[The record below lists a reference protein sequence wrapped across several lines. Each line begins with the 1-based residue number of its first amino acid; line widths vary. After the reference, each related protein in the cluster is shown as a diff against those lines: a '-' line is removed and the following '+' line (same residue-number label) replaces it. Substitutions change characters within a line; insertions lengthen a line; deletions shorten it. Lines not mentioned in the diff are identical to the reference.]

1 MGVIE
6 ESPIEH
12 VSKYYMPYFLA
23 KLTASAFETAF
34 LDELYRSTLFPTRIL
49 IGGFAF
55 SLI

>member
-1 MGVIE
+1 MD

-23 KLTASAFETAF
+23 KLTASTFVTVF
-34 LDELYRSTLFPTRIL
+34 LEVGYKSTLFPTNIF

-55 SLI
+55 